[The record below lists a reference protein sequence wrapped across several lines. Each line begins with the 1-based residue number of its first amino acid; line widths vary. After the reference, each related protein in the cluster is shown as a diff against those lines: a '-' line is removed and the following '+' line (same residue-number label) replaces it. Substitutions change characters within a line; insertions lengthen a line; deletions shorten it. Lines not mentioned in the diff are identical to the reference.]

1 MDMNNDD
8 FDDMNND
15 MNNDFMNDMNNN
27 GIPDEV
33 EFDDMQ
39 PNPTP
44 GPFPRNDEGILGP
57 NEMGGP
63 GRGAGRGNGRR
74 DDRGAGR
81 RGDGRSND
89 RGDGKPGDSGK
100 KRPPEW
106 VKVLVFVL
114 VVVLMFGS
122 IAGTFFY
129 LSRRIDNFSLGDS
142 FHDLS
147 DTLSGKNAPKDPAN
161 LGQNKKD
168 IEKLQEYYDQENDNK
183 NSDSDSEA
191 GVDQQGLVGA
201 SPQERAVARTLT
213 RIYSTCSVLK
223 KLSADNSSGEQLTL
237 NETGTA
243 LTLVSGPESSMKVFE
258 CVVGRLNVP
267 DASVNQMRAR
277 KETSETQK
285 LEWDKYAAEWSY
297 QKDAGLTLFVYP
309 GPSASSSSSDP
320 VVK

>member
-1 MDMNNDD
+1 MDINNDD
-8 FDDMNND
+8 CND

-39 PNPTP
+39 PAPTSV
-44 GPFPRNDEGILGP
+44 PFPRNDEGILGP
-57 NEMGGP
+57 NEVGSP
-63 GRGAGRGNGRR
+63 GRGNGRGGGG
-74 DDRGAGR
+74 GAGKA
-81 RGDGRSND
+81 GGAGNADG
-89 RGDGKPGDSGK
+89 SGK

-106 VKVLVFVL
+106 VKVLIFVI

-147 DTLSGKNAPKDPAN
+147 DTLSGKNAPQDPAN
-161 LGQNKKD
+161 LEQNKKD
-168 IEKLQEYYDQENDNK
+168 IEKLQEYYDQENDNDK
-183 NSDSDSEA
+183 NSDNSSEA

-201 SPQERAVARTLT
+201 SPQERAVARKLM
-213 RIYSTCSVLK
+213 RIYSTCSLLK
-223 KLSADNSSGEQLTL
+223 KIAADNSGDEQVTL
-237 NETGTA
+237 NQTGTA
-243 LTLVSGPESSMKVFE
+243 LTLVSGPDSSMKVFE

-297 QKDAGLTLFVYP
+297 QKDVGLTLFVYP
-309 GPSASSSSSDP
+309 GSSASSSSSYP
-320 VVK
+320 VLK

>member
-1 MDMNNDD
+1 MDINNDD
-8 FDDMNND
+8 CND

-39 PNPTP
+39 PAPTSV
-44 GPFPRNDEGILGP
+44 PFPRNDEGILGP
-57 NEMGGP
+57 NEVGSP
-63 GRGAGRGNGRR
+63 GRGNGRGGGG
-74 DDRGAGR
+74 GAGKA
-81 RGDGRSND
+81 GGAGNADG
-89 RGDGKPGDSGK
+89 SGK

-106 VKVLVFVL
+106 VKVLIFVI

-147 DTLSGKNAPKDPAN
+147 DTLSGKNAPQDPAN
-161 LGQNKKD
+161 QEENKKD
-168 IEKLQEYYDQENDNK
+168 IEKLQEYYDQENDNDK
-183 NSDSDSEA
+183 NSDNSSEA

-201 SPQERAVARTLT
+201 SPQERAVARKLM
-213 RIYSTCSVLK
+213 RIYSTCSLLK
-223 KLSADNSSGEQLTL
+223 KIAADNSGDEQVTL
-237 NETGTA
+237 NQTGTA
-243 LTLVSGPESSMKVFE
+243 LTLVSGPHSSMKVFE
-258 CVVGRLNVP
+258 CVVGRLDVP

-285 LEWDKYAAEWSY
+285 LEWGNYAAEWSY

-309 GPSASSSSSDP
+309 GSSASSSSSDP

>member
-1 MDMNNDD
+1 MDMDNGD
-8 FDDMNND
+8 FNDMNND

-39 PNPTP
+39 PAPTP
-44 GPFPRNDEGILGP
+44 VPFPRNDEGILGP
-57 NEMGGP
+57 NEVGSP
-63 GRGAGRGNGRR
+63 GRGHGCGGGRGADKAG
-74 DDRGAGR
+74 GAGNA
-81 RGDGRSND
+81 DG
-89 RGDGKPGDSGK
+89 SGK

-106 VKVLVFVL
+106 VKVLIFVI

-122 IAGTFFY
+122 IACTFFY

-147 DTLSGKNAPKDPAN
+147 DTLSGKNAPQDPAN
-161 LGQNKKD
+161 LEQNKKD

-183 NSDSDSEA
+183 NSDNSSEA

-201 SPQERAVARTLT
+201 SPQERAVARTLI

-223 KLSADNSSGEQLTL
+223 KLSADNSGGEQLTL
-237 NETGTA
+237 NQTGTA
-243 LTLVSGPESSMKVFE
+243 LTLVSGPDSSMKVFE

-297 QKDAGLTLFVYP
+297 QKDVGLTLFVYP
-309 GPSASSSSSDP
+309 GSSASSSSSDP

>member
-1 MDMNNDD
+1 MDINNDD
-8 FDDMNND
+8 CND

-39 PNPTP
+39 PAPTSV
-44 GPFPRNDEGILGP
+44 PFPRNDEGILGP
-57 NEMGGP
+57 NEVGSP
-63 GRGAGRGNGRR
+63 GRGNGRGGGG
-74 DDRGAGR
+74 GAGKA
-81 RGDGRSND
+81 GDAGNA
-89 RGDGKPGDSGK
+89 DGSGK

-106 VKVLVFVL
+106 VKVPIFVI

-147 DTLSGKNAPKDPAN
+147 DTLSGKNAPQDPAN
-161 LGQNKKD
+161 QEENKKD
-168 IEKLQEYYDQENDNK
+168 IEKLQEYYDQENDNDK
-183 NSDSDSEA
+183 NSDNSSEA

-201 SPQERAVARTLT
+201 SPQERAVARKLM
-213 RIYSTCSVLK
+213 RIYSTCSLLK
-223 KLSADNSSGEQLTL
+223 KLSADNSGGEQLTL

-243 LTLVSGPESSMKVFE
+243 LTLVSGPDSSMKVFE

-297 QKDAGLTLFVYP
+297 QKDVGLTLFVYP
-309 GPSASSSSSDP
+309 GSSASSSSSDP
-320 VVK
+320 VLK

>member
-1 MDMNNDD
+1 MDINNDD
-8 FDDMNND
+8 CND

-39 PNPTP
+39 PAPTSV
-44 GPFPRNDEGILGP
+44 PFPRNDEGILGP
-57 NEMGGP
+57 NEVDSP
-63 GRGAGRGNGRR
+63 GRGNGRGGGG
-74 DDRGAGR
+74 GAGKA
-81 RGDGRSND
+81 GGAGNADG
-89 RGDGKPGDSGK
+89 SGK

-106 VKVLVFVL
+106 VKVLIFVI

-147 DTLSGKNAPKDPAN
+147 DTLSGKNAPQDPAN
-161 LGQNKKD
+161 QEENKKD
-168 IEKLQEYYDQENDNK
+168 IEKLQEYYDQENDNDK
-183 NSDSDSEA
+183 NSDNSSEA

-201 SPQERAVARTLT
+201 SPQERAVARKLM
-213 RIYSTCSVLK
+213 RIYSTCSLLK
-223 KLSADNSSGEQLTL
+223 KLSADNSGGEQLTL

-243 LTLVSGPESSMKVFE
+243 LTLVSGPDSSMKVFE

-297 QKDAGLTLFVYP
+297 QKDVGLTLFVYP
-309 GPSASSSSSDP
+309 GSSASSSSSDP
-320 VVK
+320 VLK

>member
-1 MDMNNDD
+1 MDMDNGD
-8 FDDMNND
+8 FNDMNND
-15 MNNDFMNDMNNN
+15 MNDDFMNDMNNN

-39 PNPTP
+39 PAPTP
-44 GPFPRNDEGILGP
+44 VPFPRNDEGILGP
-57 NEMGGP
+57 NEVGSP
-63 GRGAGRGNGRR
+63 GRGNGRGGGGSAGKAG
-74 DDRGAGR
+74 GAGNA
-81 RGDGRSND
+81 DG
-89 RGDGKPGDSGK
+89 SGK

-106 VKVLVFVL
+106 VKVLIFVI

-129 LSRRIDNFSLGDS
+129 LSRRIDNFSLDDS

-147 DTLSGKNAPKDPAN
+147 DTLSGKNAPQDPAN
-161 LGQNKKD
+161 QEENKKD
-168 IEKLQEYYDQENDNK
+168 IEKLQEYYDQENDNDK
-183 NSDSDSEA
+183 NSDNSSEA

-201 SPQERAVARTLT
+201 SPQERAVARKLM
-213 RIYSTCSVLK
+213 RIYSTCSLLK
-223 KLSADNSSGEQLTL
+223 KLSADNSGGEQLTL

-243 LTLVSGPESSMKVFE
+243 LTLVSGPDSSMKVFE

-297 QKDAGLTLFVYP
+297 QKDVGLTLFVYP
-309 GPSASSSSSDP
+309 GSSASSSSSDP

>member
-1 MDMNNDD
+1 MDINNDD
-8 FDDMNND
+8 CND

-39 PNPTP
+39 PAPTSV
-44 GPFPRNDEGILGP
+44 PFPRNDEGILGP
-57 NEMGGP
+57 NEVGSP
-63 GRGAGRGNGRR
+63 GRGNGRGGGG
-74 DDRGAGR
+74 GAGKA
-81 RGDGRSND
+81 GGAGNADG
-89 RGDGKPGDSGK
+89 SGK

-106 VKVLVFVL
+106 VKVLIFVI

-147 DTLSGKNAPKDPAN
+147 DTLSGKNAPQDPAN
-161 LGQNKKD
+161 QEENKKD
-168 IEKLQEYYDQENDNK
+168 IEKLQEYYDQENDNDK
-183 NSDSDSEA
+183 NSDNSSEA

-201 SPQERAVARTLT
+201 SPQERAVARKLM
-213 RIYSTCSVLK
+213 RIYSTCSLLK
-223 KLSADNSSGEQLTL
+223 KLSADNSGGEQLTL

-243 LTLVSGPESSMKVFE
+243 LTLVSGPDSSMKVFE

-297 QKDAGLTLFVYP
+297 QKDVGLTLFVYP
-309 GPSASSSSSDP
+309 GSSASSSSSDP
-320 VVK
+320 VLK

>member
-1 MDMNNDD
+1 MDINNDD
-8 FDDMNND
+8 CND

-39 PNPTP
+39 PAPTSV
-44 GPFPRNDEGILGP
+44 PFPRNDKGILGP
-57 NEMGGP
+57 NEVGSP
-63 GRGAGRGNGRR
+63 GRGNGRGGGGVAGKAG
-74 DDRGAGR
+74 GAGNA
-81 RGDGRSND
+81 DG
-89 RGDGKPGDSGK
+89 SGK

-106 VKVLVFVL
+106 VKVLIFVI

-147 DTLSGKNAPKDPAN
+147 DTLSGKNAPQDPAN
-161 LGQNKKD
+161 QEENKKD
-168 IEKLQEYYDQENDNK
+168 IEKLQEYYDQQEQKNATSDDNAG
-183 NSDSDSEA
+183 DS
-191 GVDQQGLVGA
+191 VDQQGLVNA
-201 SPQERAVARTLT
+201 TPQERAVARKLM
-213 RIYSTCSVLK
+213 RIYSTCSLLK
-223 KLSADNSSGEQLTL
+223 KIAADNSGDEQVTI
-237 NETGTA
+237 NQTGTA
-243 LTLVSGPESSMKVFE
+243 LTLVSGPDSSMKVFE
-258 CVVGRLNVP
+258 CVVGRLDVP

-297 QKDAGLTLFVYP
+297 QKDVGLTLFVYP
-309 GPSASSSSSDP
+309 GSSASSSSSDP
-320 VVK
+320 VLK

>member
-1 MDMNNDD
+1 MDTDNGD
-8 FDDMNND
+8 FNDMNND

-39 PNPTP
+39 PAPTSV
-44 GPFPRNDEGILGP
+44 PFPRNDEGILGP
-57 NEMGGP
+57 NEVGSP
-63 GRGAGRGNGRR
+63 GRGNGRR
-74 DDRGAGR
+74 GGGGAGKA
-81 RGDGRSND
+81 GGAGNADG
-89 RGDGKPGDSGK
+89 SGK

-106 VKVLVFVL
+106 VKVLIFVI

-147 DTLSGKNAPKDPAN
+147 DTLSGKNAPQDPAN
-161 LGQNKKD
+161 LEQNKKD

-183 NSDSDSEA
+183 NSDNSSEA

-201 SPQERAVARTLT
+201 SPQERAVARTLI

-223 KLSADNSSGEQLTL
+223 KLSADNSGGEQLTL

-243 LTLVSGPESSMKVFE
+243 LTLVSGPDSSMKVFE

-297 QKDAGLTLFVYP
+297 QKDVGLTLFVYP
-309 GPSASSSSSDP
+309 GSSASSSSSDP
-320 VVK
+320 VMK

>member
-1 MDMNNDD
+1 MDINNDD
-8 FDDMNND
+8 CND

-39 PNPTP
+39 PAPTSV
-44 GPFPRNDEGILGP
+44 PFPRNDEGILGP
-57 NEMGGP
+57 NEVGSP
-63 GRGAGRGNGRR
+63 GRGNGRGGGG
-74 DDRGAGR
+74 GAGKA
-81 RGDGRSND
+81 GDAGNA
-89 RGDGKPGDSGK
+89 DGSGK

-106 VKVLVFVL
+106 VKVPIFVI

-147 DTLSGKNAPKDPAN
+147 ETLSGKNAPQDPAN
-161 LGQNKKD
+161 QEENKKD
-168 IEKLQEYYDQENDNK
+168 IEKLQEYYDQENDNDK
-183 NSDSDSEA
+183 NSDNSSEA

-201 SPQERAVARTLT
+201 SPQERAVARKLM
-213 RIYSTCSVLK
+213 RIYSTCSLLK
-223 KLSADNSSGEQLTL
+223 KLSADNSGGEQLTL

-243 LTLVSGPESSMKVFE
+243 LTLVSGPDSSMKVFE

-297 QKDAGLTLFVYP
+297 QKDVGLTLFVYP
-309 GPSASSSSSDP
+309 GSSASSSSSDP
-320 VVK
+320 VLK

>member
-1 MDMNNDD
+1 MDMDNGD
-8 FDDMNND
+8 FNDMNND

-33 EFDDMQ
+33 EFDDTQ
-39 PNPTP
+39 SAPTSV
-44 GPFPRNDEGILGP
+44 PFPRNDEGILGP
-57 NEMGGP
+57 NEVSSP
-63 GRGAGRGNGRR
+63 GRGNGRGGGG
-74 DDRGAGR
+74 GAGKA
-81 RGDGRSND
+81 GGAGNADG
-89 RGDGKPGDSGK
+89 SGK

-106 VKVLVFVL
+106 VKVLIFVL

-147 DTLSGKNAPKDPAN
+147 DTLSGKNAPQDPAN

-168 IEKLQEYYDQENDNK
+168 IEKLQEYYDQEDDNDK
-183 NSDSDSEA
+183 NSNSSEE

-213 RIYSTCSVLK
+213 RIYSTCSLLK
-223 KLSADNSSGEQLTL
+223 KLSADNSGGEQLTL

-243 LTLVSGPESSMKVFE
+243 LTLVSGPDSSMKVFE

-297 QKDAGLTLFVYP
+297 QKDVGLTLFVYP
-309 GPSASSSSSDP
+309 GSSASSSSSDP

>member
-1 MDMNNDD
+1 MDMDNGD
-8 FDDMNND
+8 FNDMNND

-33 EFDDMQ
+33 EFDDKQ
-39 PNPTP
+39 PAPTP
-44 GPFPRNDEGILGP
+44 VPFPRNDEGILGP
-57 NEMGGP
+57 NEVGSP
-63 GRGAGRGNGRR
+63 GRGNGRR
-74 DDRGAGR
+74 GGRGADKAG
-81 RGDGRSND
+81 GAANADG
-89 RGDGKPGDSGK
+89 SGK

-106 VKVLVFVL
+106 VKVLIFVI

-147 DTLSGKNAPKDPAN
+147 DTLSGKNAPQDPAN
-161 LGQNKKD
+161 LEQNKKD
-168 IEKLQEYYDQENDNK
+168 IEKLQEYYDQEDDNDK
-183 NSDSDSEA
+183 NSNSSEA

-223 KLSADNSSGEQLTL
+223 KLSADNSGGEQLTL

-243 LTLVSGPESSMKVFE
+243 LTLVSGPDSSMKVFE

-297 QKDAGLTLFVYP
+297 QKDVGLTLFVYP
-309 GPSASSSSSDP
+309 GSSTSSSSSDP

>member
-1 MDMNNDD
+1 MDMDNGD
-8 FDDMNND
+8 FNDMNND
-15 MNNDFMNDMNNN
+15 MNDDFMNDMNNN

-39 PNPTP
+39 PAPTSV
-44 GPFPRNDEGILGP
+44 PFPRNDEGILGP
-57 NEMGGP
+57 NEVGSP
-63 GRGAGRGNGRR
+63 GRGNGRGGGG
-74 DDRGAGR
+74 GAGKA
-81 RGDGRSND
+81 GGAGNADG
-89 RGDGKPGDSGK
+89 SGR

-106 VKVLVFVL
+106 AKVLIFVI

-129 LSRRIDNFSLGDS
+129 LSHKIDNFSLGDS

-147 DTLSGKNAPKDPAN
+147 DTLSGKNAPQDPAN
-161 LGQNKKD
+161 QEENKKD
-168 IEKLQEYYDQENDNK
+168 IEKLQEYYDQENDNDK
-183 NSDSDSEA
+183 NSDNSSEA

-201 SPQERAVARTLT
+201 SPQERAVARKLM
-213 RIYSTCSVLK
+213 RIYSTCSLLK
-223 KLSADNSSGEQLTL
+223 KLSADNSGGEQLTL

-243 LTLVSGPESSMKVFE
+243 LTLVSGPDSSMKVFE

-297 QKDAGLTLFVYP
+297 QKDVGLTLFVYP
-309 GPSASSSSSDP
+309 GSSASSSSSDP
-320 VVK
+320 VLK

>member
-1 MDMNNDD
+1 MDINNDD
-8 FDDMNND
+8 CND

-39 PNPTP
+39 PAPTSV
-44 GPFPRNDEGILGP
+44 PFPRNDEGILGP
-57 NEMGGP
+57 NEVGNP
-63 GRGAGRGNGRR
+63 GRGNGRGGG
-74 DDRGAGR
+74 RGADKAG
-81 RGDGRSND
+81 GAGNADG
-89 RGDGKPGDSGK
+89 SGK

-106 VKVLVFVL
+106 VKVPIFVI

-147 DTLSGKNAPKDPAN
+147 DTLSGKNAPQDPAN
-161 LGQNKKD
+161 QEENKKD
-168 IEKLQEYYDQENDNK
+168 IEKLQEYYDQENDNDK
-183 NSDSDSEA
+183 NSDNSSEA

-201 SPQERAVARTLT
+201 SPQERAVARKLM
-213 RIYSTCSVLK
+213 RIYSTCSLLK
-223 KLSADNSSGEQLTL
+223 KLSADNSGGEQLTL

-243 LTLVSGPESSMKVFE
+243 LTLVSGPDSSMKVFE

-297 QKDAGLTLFVYP
+297 QKDVGLTLFVYP
-309 GPSASSSSSDP
+309 GSSASSSSSDP
-320 VVK
+320 VLK

>member
-1 MDMNNDD
+1 MDMDNGD
-8 FDDMNND
+8 FNDMNND

-39 PNPTP
+39 PAPTSV
-44 GPFPRNDEGILGP
+44 PFPRNDEGILGP
-57 NEMGGP
+57 NEVGSP
-63 GRGAGRGNGRR
+63 GRGNGRGGGG
-74 DDRGAGR
+74 GAGKA
-81 RGDGRSND
+81 GGAGNADG
-89 RGDGKPGDSGK
+89 SGK

-106 VKVLVFVL
+106 VKVLIFVI

-147 DTLSGKNAPKDPAN
+147 DTLSGKNAPQDPAN
-161 LGQNKKD
+161 LEQNKKD
-168 IEKLQEYYDQENDNK
+168 IEKLQEYYDQENDNDK
-183 NSDSDSEA
+183 NSDNSSEA

-201 SPQERAVARTLT
+201 SPQERAVARKLM
-213 RIYSTCSVLK
+213 RIYSTCSLLK
-223 KLSADNSSGEQLTL
+223 KIAADNSGDEQVTL
-237 NETGTA
+237 NQTGTA
-243 LTLVSGPESSMKVFE
+243 LTLVSGPDSSMKVFE

-297 QKDAGLTLFVYP
+297 QKDVGLTLFVYP
-309 GPSASSSSSDP
+309 GSSASSSSSDP
-320 VVK
+320 VLK

>member
-1 MDMNNDD
+1 MDINNDD
-8 FDDMNND
+8 CND

-39 PNPTP
+39 PAPTSV
-44 GPFPRNDEGILGP
+44 PFPRNDEGILGP
-57 NEMGGP
+57 NEVDSP
-63 GRGAGRGNGRR
+63 GRGNGRGGG
-74 DDRGAGR
+74 RGADKAG
-81 RGDGRSND
+81 GAGNADG
-89 RGDGKPGDSGK
+89 SGK

-106 VKVLVFVL
+106 VKVLIFVI

-147 DTLSGKNAPKDPAN
+147 DTLSGKNAPQDPAN
-161 LGQNKKD
+161 QEENKKD
-168 IEKLQEYYDQENDNK
+168 IEKLQEYYDQENDNDK
-183 NSDSDSEA
+183 NSDNSSEA

-201 SPQERAVARTLT
+201 SPQERAVARKLM
-213 RIYSTCSVLK
+213 RIYSTCSLLK
-223 KLSADNSSGEQLTL
+223 KLSADNSGGEQLTL

-243 LTLVSGPESSMKVFE
+243 LTLVSGPDSSMKVFE

-297 QKDAGLTLFVYP
+297 QKDVGLTLFVYP
-309 GPSASSSSSDP
+309 GSSASSSSSDP
-320 VVK
+320 VLK

>member
-1 MDMNNDD
+1 MDMDNGD
-8 FDDMNND
+8 FNDMNND
-15 MNNDFMNDMNNN
+15 MNNDLMNDMNNN

-39 PNPTP
+39 PAPTSV
-44 GPFPRNDEGILGP
+44 PFPRNDEGILGP
-57 NEMGGP
+57 NEVGSP
-63 GRGAGRGNGRR
+63 GRGNGRGGG
-74 DDRGAGR
+74 RGADKAG
-81 RGDGRSND
+81 GAGNADG
-89 RGDGKPGDSGK
+89 SGK

-106 VKVLVFVL
+106 VKVLIFVI

-147 DTLSGKNAPKDPAN
+147 DTLSGKNAPQDPAN
-161 LGQNKKD
+161 QEENKKD
-168 IEKLQEYYDQENDNK
+168 IEKLQEYYDKEDDNDK
-183 NSDSDSEA
+183 NFNSSEA

-201 SPQERAVARTLT
+201 SPQERAVARKLM
-213 RIYSTCSVLK
+213 RIYSTCSLLK
-223 KLSADNSSGEQLTL
+223 KLSADNSGGEQLTL

-243 LTLVSGPESSMKVFE
+243 LTLVSGPDSSMKVFE

-297 QKDAGLTLFVYP
+297 QKDVGLTLFVYP
-309 GPSASSSSSDP
+309 GSSASSSSSDP

>member
-1 MDMNNDD
+1 MDMDNGD
-8 FDDMNND
+8 FNDMNND

-39 PNPTP
+39 PAPTSV
-44 GPFPRNDEGILGP
+44 PFPRNDEGILGP
-57 NEMGGP
+57 NEVGSPGRGHGRGG
-63 GRGAGRGNGRR
+63 GRGAGKAG
-74 DDRGAGR
+74 GAGNA
-81 RGDGRSND
+81 DG
-89 RGDGKPGDSGK
+89 SGK

-106 VKVLVFVL
+106 VKVLIFVI

-147 DTLSGKNAPKDPAN
+147 DTLSGKNAPQDPAN
-161 LGQNKKD
+161 LKQNKKD

-183 NSDSDSEA
+183 NSDNSSEA

-223 KLSADNSSGEQLTL
+223 KLSADNSGGEQLTL

-243 LTLVSGPESSMKVFE
+243 LTLVSGPDSSMKVFE
-258 CVVGRLNVP
+258 CVAGRLNVP

-297 QKDAGLTLFVYP
+297 QKDVGLTLFVYP
-309 GPSASSSSSDP
+309 GSSASSSSSDP

>member
-1 MDMNNDD
+1 MDINNDD
-8 FDDMNND
+8 FND

-39 PNPTP
+39 PAPTSV
-44 GPFPRNDEGILGP
+44 PFPRNDKGILGP
-57 NEMGGP
+57 NEVGSP
-63 GRGAGRGNGRR
+63 GRGNGRGG
-74 DDRGAGR
+74 DGVAGKAGGAGNA
-81 RGDGRSND
+81 DG
-89 RGDGKPGDSGK
+89 SGK

-106 VKVLVFVL
+106 VKVLIFVI

-147 DTLSGKNAPKDPAN
+147 DTLSGKNAPQDPAN
-161 LGQNKKD
+161 QEENKKD
-168 IEKLQEYYDQENDNK
+168 IEKLQEYYDQENDNDK
-183 NSDSDSEA
+183 NSDNSSEA

-201 SPQERAVARTLT
+201 SPQERAVARKLM
-213 RIYSTCSVLK
+213 RIYSTCSLLK
-223 KLSADNSSGEQLTL
+223 KIAADNSGDEQVTL
-237 NETGTA
+237 NQTGTA
-243 LTLVSGPESSMKVFE
+243 LTLVSGPDSSMKVFE

-285 LEWDKYAAEWSY
+285 LEWGNYAAEWSY

-309 GPSASSSSSDP
+309 GSSASSSSSDP
-320 VVK
+320 VLK

>member
-1 MDMNNDD
+1 MDMDNGD
-8 FDDMNND
+8 FNDMNND
-15 MNNDFMNDMNNN
+15 MNNDLMNDMNNN

-39 PNPTP
+39 PAPTSV
-44 GPFPRNDEGILGP
+44 PFPRNDEGILGP
-57 NEMGGP
+57 NEVGSP
-63 GRGAGRGNGRR
+63 GRGNGRGGG
-74 DDRGAGR
+74 RGADKAG
-81 RGDGRSND
+81 GAGNADG
-89 RGDGKPGDSGK
+89 SGK

-106 VKVLVFVL
+106 VKVLIFVI

-147 DTLSGKNAPKDPAN
+147 DTLSGKNAPQDPAN
-161 LGQNKKD
+161 QEENKKD
-168 IEKLQEYYDQENDNK
+168 IEKLQEYYDKEDDNDK
-183 NSDSDSEA
+183 NFNSSEA

-201 SPQERAVARTLT
+201 SPQERAVARKLM
-213 RIYSTCSVLK
+213 RIYSTCSLLK
-223 KLSADNSSGEQLTL
+223 KLSADNSGGEQLTL

-243 LTLVSGPESSMKVFE
+243 LTLVSGPDSSMKVFE

-297 QKDAGLTLFVYP
+297 QKDVGLTLFVYP
-309 GPSASSSSSDP
+309 GSSASSSSSDP
-320 VVK
+320 VLK